1 MFKNL
6 VKLCCLTTMLAFHSS
21 LGSASTY
28 PARPIKVIV
37 PFPPG
42 GLFDT
47 IGRPLAEKLKAH
59 LGTVII
65 ENIGGAGSSRGAAVA
80 ARAEPDGYTLILGGN
95 GSHVIMPLAS
105 SSLSYDPIKNFE
117 PISLIGTAPL
127 AIAVHPKQTFQTMG
141 ELIAAAN
148 RDTSKLTFGIAG
160 LGSTTHL
167 TGEMFKQRAPAPD
180 IVYLPYTGGGP
191 LVNDLVAGHIPVSI
205 INMTSQFSE
214 FHATGK
220 IKILVVTSPA
230 RIPSLPDIPTAAETL
245 PGMISQNFGG
255 LFAPKGTPIEI
266 INQIASAMSKTL
278 KDPDLRRIYEAGGFD
293 VSSDQSPEALR
304 QFLGDELVRWKPIID
319 ASGFKAN

>member
-1 MFKNL
+1 
-6 VKLCCLTTMLAFHSS
+6 MLILQPSF
-21 LGSASTY
+21 GNASTY

-47 IGRPLAEKLKAH
+47 IGRPLAEKLKLH

-105 SSLSYDPIKNFE
+105 SSLSYDPVKSFE

-127 AIAVHPKQTFQTMG
+127 AIAIHPKQTFQTMG

-148 RDTSKLTFGIAG
+148 KDTSKLTFGIAG

-167 TGEMFKQRAPAPD
+167 TGEMFKQRAAARD

-191 LVNDLVAGHIPVSI
+191 LVNDLVAGHIPVAI

-230 RIPSLPDIPTAAETL
+230 RIPSMLDIPTAAETV
-245 PGMISQNFGG
+245 PGIISQNFGG
-255 LFAPKGTPIEI
+255 FFAPKGTPIEI
-266 INQIASAMSKTL
+266 INQLASAMSKAL
-278 KDPDLRRIYEAGGFD
+278 KDPDLRRIYEAGGFN

-304 QFLGDELVRWKPIID
+304 KFLSDELVRWKPIID